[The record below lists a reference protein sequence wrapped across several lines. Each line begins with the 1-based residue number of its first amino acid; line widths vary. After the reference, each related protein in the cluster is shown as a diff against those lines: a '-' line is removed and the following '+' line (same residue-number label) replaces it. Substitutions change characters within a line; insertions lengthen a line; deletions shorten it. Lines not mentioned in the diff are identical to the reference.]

1 MSLLLWRGLFFI
13 AMKDIID
20 ATPLWWRYLLL
31 FNVILVVVS
40 FLLPPLGVID
50 GSVLTAVG
58 ELSGFALLGMIPH
71 YLKSGKN
78 VTVAKGNTS
87 INISD
92 TPQFPNTTET
102 EEPLDP

>member
-1 MSLLLWRGLFFI
+1 
-13 AMKDIID
+13 MKDIID
-20 ATPLWWRYLLL
+20 ATPRWWKLLLL
-31 FNVILVVVS
+31 FNVVLVVVS

-58 ELSGFALLGMIPH
+58 EISGFSLLGMIPY

-92 TPQFPNTTET
+92 TPHFPNTPGT

>member
-1 MSLLLWRGLFFI
+1 MFI
-13 AMKDIID
+13 TMKDVLD
-20 ATPLWWRYLLL
+20 ATPRWWKLLLL
-31 FNVILVVVS
+31 FNVVLVVVS

-78 VTVAKGNTS
+78 VTVSKGSTS

-92 TPQFPNTTET
+92 TAQYPDTPGSEYNTI
-102 EEPLDP
+102 DP